1 MDKLTFIEKIVSS
14 LAWPLVVLAIAIIFR
29 VSLSNLIRRI
39 TRLKAKGLD
48 VTLVEAKEKILEAGQ
63 DLPEP
68 KRITVFPASK
78 EVHETKLKISAGE
91 IERVSP
97 SPVNVAVKPFDLAA
111 KTPRQI
117 IENAWQRLEN
127 TLRELGQSKLG
138 HPPKKFPSLLVALD
152 KLETVPP
159 EIIYSI
165 RGLETARNDL
175 KKTTK
180 PIGRGVAASFA
191 HTVDRIIV
199 FLQEE
204 EFQE

>member
-14 LAWPLVVLAIAIIFR
+14 LAWPLVVLAMAIIFR

-68 KRITVFPASK
+68 KRVTVFPASK
-78 EVHETKLKISAGE
+78 EVHETKLKISS
-91 IERVSP
+91 IETKRVSP
-97 SPVNVAVKPFDLAA
+97 SPVDVAVKPFDLAS

-117 IENAWQRLEN
+117 MENAWQRLEN
-127 TLRELGQSKLG
+127 TLRELGRSRLG
-138 HPPKKFPSLLVALD
+138 QPPKRLPSLLGALD
-152 KLETVPP
+152 RLDKFPP

-165 RGLETARNDL
+165 RGLEAARNDL

-180 PIGRGVAASFA
+180 PIGRSVAISFA
-191 HTVDRIIV
+191 QTVDRVIV
-199 FLQEE
+199 LLQEE